1 MYALLTCGTVWG
13 LCYQFYQQEDME
25 ETAHAGPTARLSAP
39 ARVLK
44 YYTTM
49 YVLSHVLSCWA
60 YLCSLCSRLLL
71 SPGACVPLSRS
82 AILAQWQAP
91 VCSNACSL

>member
-49 YVLSHVLSCWA
+49 YVLSHVLSCC
-60 YLCSLCSRLLL
+60 LLVFSLL
-71 SPGACVPLSRS
+71 SSAALPRRVP
-82 AILAQWQAP
+82 
-91 VCSNACSL
+91 VSL